1 MIAYPAFCT
10 SSDVQYSMA
19 EFLYIHIPFCI
30 RKCAYCDF
38 LSYPYEHDLAERYT
52 RALCRELEMKKNF
65 ATELKAVFV
74 GGGTPAILPET
85 CLEQLFSV
93 IREQYRI
100 SADAEVTVE
109 TNPGTVTAEKA
120 DVLLS
125 LGVNRVSLGVQ
136 SFSDDELKVLG
147 RVHTAGEAARSAEML
162 LRAGV
167 KNLSLDLMYGIPGQT
182 IGTWKDS
189 LSTAISLSPQHI
201 SAYELS
207 TERGTRFTMLVDA
220 GFLDMQD
227 EEDILLM
234 SSLAIDTL
242 AAAGFE
248 HYEISNYALSGF
260 RCIHNMNYWDRGEYL
275 AAGAGAH
282 GFLDGCRTKN
292 TDSLSDYIAKLDD
305 HVIPE
310 IDSVPLSRAEKIREF
325 IMLGLR
331 QREGIRL
338 IDADNLNLDIT
349 TAAKQLIE
357 DAFTEI
363 STDRLR
369 LTRKGLAVANTVI
382 IRLFQNLDV

>member
-1 MIAYPAFCT
+1 MIAYPALCT
-10 SSDVQYSMA
+10 SPDVQYPMA

-30 RKCAYCDF
+30 RKCNYCDF
-38 LSYPYEHDLAERYT
+38 LSFPYDYDLAKRYT
-52 RALCRELEMKKNF
+52 RALCRELEMKKDF
-65 ATELKAVFV
+65 ATELKAVFI

-85 CLEQLFSV
+85 CLGQLFSV

-100 SADAEVTVE
+100 STDAEVTME
-109 TNPGTVTAEKA
+109 ANPGTVTREKA

-136 SFSDDELKVLG
+136 SFSDDELKILG
-147 RVHTAGEAARSAEML
+147 RVHTAGEAVRSAEML
-162 LRAGV
+162 FTAGV

-189 LSTAISLSPQHI
+189 LHRAISLFPQHI
-201 SAYELS
+201 SAYEL
-207 TERGTRFTMLVDA
+207 TPETGTGLTVLVDA
-220 GFLDMQD
+220 GILALP
-227 EEDILLM
+227 EEEHILRM

-242 AAAGFE
+242 AEAGFE
-248 HYEISNYALSGF
+248 HYEISNYALPGC
-260 RCIHNMNYWDRGEYL
+260 RCIHNVNYWDRGEYI

-292 TDSLSDYIAKLDD
+292 TDSLADYIAKLDD
-305 HVIPE
+305 FVIPE
-310 IDSVPLSRAEKIREF
+310 TDAVRLSPAEKTREF

-331 QREGIRL
+331 QREGIHL
-338 IDADNLNLDIT
+338 LDSDNLNLDIT

-363 STDRLR
+363 INNRLR

-382 IRLFQNLDV
+382 IRLLQNLEV